1 MPKEIHY
8 CITLEGAF
16 EKLMKRT
23 DTMLNPDEFLKNIIF
38 NTVFHSIEIASAI
51 AYAIEEG
58 MDDGY
63 YDMGYSAGKALNIF
77 LFNDLK
83 PKEDHEPTVI

>member
-51 AYAIEEG
+51 AYAIE
-58 MDDGY
+58 
-63 YDMGYSAGKALNIF
+63 
-77 LFNDLK
+77 
-83 PKEDHEPTVI
+83 